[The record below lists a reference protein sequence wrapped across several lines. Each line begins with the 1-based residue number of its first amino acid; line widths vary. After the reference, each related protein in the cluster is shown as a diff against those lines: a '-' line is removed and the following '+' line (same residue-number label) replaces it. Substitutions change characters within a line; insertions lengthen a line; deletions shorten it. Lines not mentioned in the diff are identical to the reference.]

1 MSKTNDI
8 ALSESKNKNLSQC
21 WPFNCG
27 TILYCCCVS
36 LNFEA
41 KKISEKNKNAFFFTK
56 LKKNLE

>member
-1 MSKTNDI
+1 MSKNKDI
-8 ALSESKNKNLSQC
+8 ALSESKNVNLSQC

-41 KKISEKNKNAFFFTK
+41 TKTSEKNKNVFSFPK
-56 LKKNLE
+56 LKQLP